1 MQTFA
6 LESKT
11 KARVT
16 SVSINGENHGKE
28 VKPAVT
34 LSLTMT
40 VSNDWLATLSPSMK
54 SAFYSRAKGSPQQDV
69 PGTEVSDSPTLRM
82 PELGALPWNKEYSG
96 LGLTIDHGIG
106 GESDIVV
113 TDCKADNIV
122 LEFKEG
128 GSVDVSYKLKSNTPD
143 EATRGRLT
151 SLIKRDIVITI
162 APPEA
167 DPQQRID
174 DDKAPKAPAK
184 AKAAAK
190 DATDTFAEQH
200 AGATH

>member
-1 MQTFA
+1 M
-6 LESKT
+6 
-11 KARVT
+11 
-16 SVSINGENHGKE
+16 H
-28 VKPAVT
+28 
-34 LSLTMT
+34 
-40 VSNDWLATLSPSMK
+40 
-54 SAFYSRAKGSPQQDV
+54 QQDLKAAAQ
-69 PGTEVSDSPTLRM
+69 SLRFAM
-82 PELGALPWNKEYSG
+82 ELGATGAVFQQKVQQ
-96 LGLTIDHGIG
+96 
-106 GESDIVV
+106 VV
-113 TDCKADNIV
+113 
-122 LEFKEG
+122 LQLG